1 MEVLRQKIAMRILAG
16 DRPSDIAR
24 RFRVARATVYC
35 TKAIHRATGG
45 FSKRSYRPSPSIRT
59 AAFMADLKQT
69 INDDPEISMQCLA
82 KDKGVSLARTKE
94 KTIRKCVKEDL
105 GKRSRAKRK
114 VQMLMTAQRVKRL
127 QRSKKM
133 LLALKSKKCDVVV
146 LFSDEKNFVVD
157 VHHNCRNSRFIAK
170 SISDVPNSVRYVNTT
185 KKPAKAM
192 MFGLVASDGAVM
204 PPIWIK
210 GTLKTKGYL
219 EIAAKVLDWADR
231 RYGRGKYIYQQD
243 STPCHTSKATQAYL
257 MSELG
262 SKGFWSKDFWPPS
275 SPNLNPLDFSIWT
288 HVAQEACHTSH
299 QSVDSMKSTVEDVWN
314 NMSVAYIKSTCAT
327 FRPRL
332 EHCIAAGGGI
342 FEK

>member
-24 RFRVARATVYC
+24 RFQVARATVYC

-45 FSKRSYRPSPSIRT
+45 FSKRSHRPSPSIRT

-69 INDDPEISMQCLA
+69 INDNPEISMRRLA
-82 KDKGVSLARTKE
+82 KDKGVSE
-94 KTIRKCVKEDL
+94 KTIRKCMKEDL
-105 GKRSRAKRK
+105 EMRSSAKRK
-114 VQMLMTAQRVKRL
+114 VQMLTMAQRVKRL
-127 QRSKKM
+127 QHSKKM
-133 LLALKSKKCDVVV
+133 LLALKSKKCDIVV

-157 VHHNCRNSRFIAK
+157 THHNRRNSRFIAK

-192 MFGLVASDGAVM
+192 MFGLVASDGVVI

-243 STPCHTSKATQAYL
+243 GAPCHTSKAT
-257 MSELG
+257 
-262 SKGFWSKDFWPPS
+262 
-275 SPNLNPLDFSIWT
+275 
-288 HVAQEACHTSH
+288 
-299 QSVDSMKSTVEDVWN
+299 
-314 NMSVAYIKSTCAT
+314 
-327 FRPRL
+327 
-332 EHCIAAGGGI
+332 
-342 FEK
+342 